1 MEDVHGDIC
10 TKKVLVAPTPS
21 PESQSRGGNG
31 MCAAGAEQRHMGFG
45 EAQVRQKKGEQRA
58 FQLGSASWVSIT
70 KPQVRWKDVQG
81 VEKRDKSMRVGE
93 PGLVPNPMVPQGWG
107 RVYEGWRAMQLGR
120 KGEARP
126 PGQTKILV
134 LFDKQWK
141 PFHIVLLSHENRKT
155 AQCFSMPCGTFT

>member
-1 MEDVHGDIC
+1 
-10 TKKVLVAPTPS
+10 
-21 PESQSRGGNG
+21 

-45 EAQVRQKKGEQRA
+45 DAQVRQKKGEQRA
-58 FQLGSASWVSIT
+58 FRLGSASWVRIRN
-70 KPQVRWKDVQG
+70 PEVRWKDVQG
-81 VEKRDKSMRVGE
+81 MEKRDKSMRVGE

-107 RVYEGWRAMQLGR
+107 GVYEGWRAMQLGR

-155 AQCFSMPCGTFT
+155 TQCFSMPCGTFT

>member
-1 MEDVHGDIC
+1 
-10 TKKVLVAPTPS
+10 
-21 PESQSRGGNG
+21 

-58 FQLGSASWVSIT
+58 FRMGSASWVRIRN
-70 KPQVRWKDVQG
+70 PEVRRKDVQG
-81 VEKRDKSMRVGE
+81 IEKRDKYMRVGE

-107 RVYEGWRAMQLGR
+107 GVYEGWRAMQLGR

-134 LFDKQWK
+134 LFDKQ
-141 PFHIVLLSHENRKT
+141 
-155 AQCFSMPCGTFT
+155 